1 MTLEAIR
8 KNGYPQ
14 ADRDAVEDAVISAV
28 RADPGRF
35 IAAYVAD
42 ERSFDGRYVC
52 ADLFKETFHQ
62 YAESPEARNRYNGP
76 VHNSAAVLSAEQFRR
91 VLAEPHEPGRDTVY
105 FLTGIPGAGKTSSI
119 LVAGRLPQDA
129 VMVFE
134 GQLSNPET
142 TRAKLAQVLDA
153 GYQAHIIAVH
163 ARPENALENTFRRFS
178 EIGRGASINVMSSI
192 QGNLP
197 ASLREVRNS
206 SLGNS
211 IDITIFDYRDRAK
224 PSTLRGW
231 NHLAVL
237 ESEGNHEQ
245 IKQRL
250 TDALD
255 RLRGDGRIT
264 DACYRQARGDAPE
277 PVQQLDGGRDGG
289 HAAHDHRSGVQGQ
302 DRQGAILDAAR
313 AFASSRGMSA
323 SSEAEFISQVQQ
335 RLDTNEMR
343 LVVSNGSKRIERR
356 DGAEWI
362 ATKVEGA
369 GNLKSG
375 VYKLSESRAAVTN
388 NSTIQ
393 YSGTVLHVDER
404 NVYQQLGRDN
414 IARHD
419 RKAFDQAVDI
429 GANVTVRYEAGRAKL
444 VERGHEA
451 KTIDRSR

>member
-1 MTLEAIR
+1 MSLEPIR

-14 ADRDAVEDAVISAV
+14 ADRTAVEDSVIAAVQANPDRFISA
-28 RADPGRF
+28 
-35 IAAYVAD
+35 YVD
-42 ERSFDGRYVC
+42 DQRSFGGRYVC
-52 ADLFKETFHQ
+52 ADLFKETFPE
-62 YAESPEARNRYNGP
+62 YAASPDARNRYNGP

-91 VLAEPHEPGRDTVY
+91 VLSGPADPGQDTVY

-119 LVAGRLPQDA
+119 LVAGRLPPDA
-129 VMVFE
+129 AMVFE

-142 TRAKLAQVLDA
+142 TKEKLGQVLQA
-153 GYQAHIIAVH
+153 GLRAHIVAVH
-163 ARPENALENTFRRFS
+163 ARPENALENTFKRFS

-197 ASLREVRNS
+197 ESLREVRDS
-206 SLGNS
+206 HLGAS
-211 IDITIFDYRDRAK
+211 VDITIFDYRDRSN

-231 NHLAVL
+231 SHLSVL

-250 TDALD
+250 TDALEGH
-255 RLRGDGRIT
+255 RAAGRIT

-277 PVQQLDGGRDGG
+277 PVRAMDRNGNAGHEEDVDRPGVSGG
-289 HAAHDHRSGVQGQ
+289 H
-302 DRQGAILDAAR
+302 RQERVLASAR
-313 AFASSRGMSA
+313 AFASERGLSA
-323 SSEAEFISQVQQ
+323 AQEARFIDKVQQ
-335 RLDTNEMR
+335 RLDESEMR
-343 LVVSNGSKRIERR
+343 LVVSNGSKRIEKR
-356 DGAEWI
+356 DGDEWL

-375 VYKLSESRAAVTN
+375 IYKLSEARPAVTN
-388 NSTIQ
+388 NATIQ

-414 IARHD
+414 IAKHD
-419 RKAFDQAVDI
+419 RKAFDEKMDI
-429 GANVTVRYEAGRAKL
+429 GATVTVRYESGRAKL
-444 VERGHEA
+444 VDRDHQA